1 MNCMTQWLIF
11 SCGGIRSY
19 QEHCSSSSQEKQSAP
34 KSKPFFLLAGPNVI
48 ESEEQIFRM
57 AKHIKTI
64 ATKVGLPLVFKS
76 SFDKANRTSSKLF
89 RGPGM
94 AEGLKILKKVK
105 IAFDL
110 PIVTNV
116 HEFIQCEEVGKLSC
130 RYHSDSCI
138 FMPSDL
144 LSCMVD
150 LAGKDG
156 IAKVGC
162 QEVFICNKARFCSN
176 EAMRATKLA
185 KLDSL
190 SKFLDVYC

>member
-1 MNCMTQWLIF
+1 MLVLISF
-11 SCGGIRSY
+11 VSLARLIPAYTESISNSALQQLISR
-19 QEHCSSSSQEKQSAP
+19 ETICSK
-34 KSKPFFLLAGPNVI
+34 V
-48 ESEEQIFRM
+48 
-57 AKHIKTI
+57 
-64 ATKVGLPLVFKS
+64 KVGLPLVFKS